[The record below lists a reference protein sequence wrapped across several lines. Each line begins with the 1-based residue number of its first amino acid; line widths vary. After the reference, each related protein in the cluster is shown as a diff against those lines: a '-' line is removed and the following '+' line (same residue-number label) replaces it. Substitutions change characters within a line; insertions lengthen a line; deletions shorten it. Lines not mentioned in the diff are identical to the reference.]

1 MRSILPDGMKR
12 CLNSRTENYI
22 KIISNPDP
30 QKDKQVIIYHNGWTI
45 VGKWDKMEQ
54 VSKDNFVYHCH
65 NSLFPFK
72 ITINIKKEADVYH
85 EAYKNYLE

>member
-1 MRSILPDGMKR
+1 LGDTS
-12 CLNSRTENYI
+12 
-22 KIISNPDP
+22 
-30 QKDKQVIIYHNGWTI
+30 DKQVIIYHNGWTI

-72 ITINIKKEADVYH
+72 ITINIEKEADVYH